1 MSETADT
8 SRSVPP
14 APRNGGSEPPVHE
27 AYSFACMRCGHGWE
41 QAYEIR
47 HHTDAQG
54 RSVVTYY
61 TDGRRVPSPLTT
73 PVCGNCDGHVVRIMR
88 SGQIPSA
95 AAALGEQ
102 GIAGPLLSAA
112 PMRPPVVTTESAEPV
127 VPAPAAEEDRAAGAP
142 HRRHFADLLHV
153 FHRK

>member
-1 MSETADT
+1 
-8 SRSVPP
+8 
-14 APRNGGSEPPVHE
+14 
-27 AYSFACMRCGHGWE
+27 MRCGHGWE

-102 GIAGPLLSAA
+102 GIAGPLLSGA
-112 PMRPPVVTTESAEPV
+112 PMRPPVVTAAPEEAA
-127 VPAPAAEEDRAAGAP
+127 VPAPAAEKDRAAGET

-153 FHRK
+153 FHRR